1 MQKRALVISVLV
13 ALAVIVAVIVIAVA
27 VSSSKASTK
36 SSDADKRGNSPDAT
50 AKPNVKDT
58 LRKFKKDNTSSG
70 SSDEDE
76 ETTDPLTEKYSVSA
90 LAIGDWG
97 RTIAKDGGSCC
108 SRRKSFTVLDYN
120 AMEYVAIL
128 LGQAAAVAQ
137 PRPSVV
143 IGHGDN
149 FYWDG
154 LHGKSCEDA
163 EAQSTGS
170 V

>member
-58 LRKFKKDNTSSG
+58 LRKYKKDNTSSG

-76 ETTDPLTEKYSVSA
+76 ETTDPLMEKYSVSA

-108 SRRKSFTVLDYN
+108 SRRKSFAVLDYN

-128 LGQAAAVAQ
+128 LDLDATGVGGIAIKHCWYIPQ
-137 PRPSVV
+137 R
-143 IGHGDN
+143 GGK
-149 FYWDG
+149 
-154 LHGKSCEDA
+154 GKSCEDA